1 MLAVACDSTMTENIC
16 VENMSSITYYDENL
30 PAMGVGRS
38 IWLMSDNLATSPRQ
52 APFYNLYM
60 NTALLGPSLNSGELC
75 YEVTC

>member
-1 MLAVACDSTMTENIC
+1 MTENIS
-16 VENMSSITYYDENL
+16 VENTSSITYYDENL

-38 IWLMSDNLATSPRQ
+38 IWLMSDNLTTSPRQ

-60 NTALLGPSLNSGELC
+60 NTALLGLSLNSGELC